1 MCVHLYLRQQQQGDV
16 SWNRTN
22 CVADNEGFFPTPG
35 AALPSVAG
43 RLLAGVDV
51 DETDVQGNPTR
62 VQSGCNPVN
71 TPAKAKR
78 QYCSPV
84 ECPGWHVQSVVARC
98 RAGRP
103 GFDVGGTSVQPQDVK
118 PGLCNALLP
127 GYLGRRQVGS

>member
-43 RLLAGVDV
+43 RLLAGVDIDV
-51 DETDVQGNPTR
+51 TDVQGNPTG
-62 VQSGCNPVN
+62 VQSGCNAVN
-71 TPAKAKR
+71 MPAKAKR
-78 QYCSPV
+78 QCCSPV
-84 ECPGWHVQSVVARC
+84 ESPGWHVQRVVARC
-98 RAGRP
+98 RASRP

-118 PGLCNALLP
+118 PGLCNALL
-127 GYLGRRQVGS
+127 

>member
-16 SWNRTN
+16 SWYRTN
-22 CVADNEGFFPTPG
+22 CVADNEVFFPTPG
-35 AALPSVAG
+35 AALPSVAR

-51 DETDVQGNPTR
+51 DVTDVQDNPTS

-71 TPAKAKR
+71 TLAKAKR
-78 QYCSPV
+78 QCCSPV
-84 ECPGWHVQSVVARC
+84 ESPRWRVQRKVAHC

-118 PGLCNALLP
+118 PGLCNALL
-127 GYLGRRQVGS
+127 

>member
-1 MCVHLYLRQQQQGDV
+1 VCVQLYLRQQQQGGV

-22 CVADNEGFFPTPG
+22 CVEDNEGLFPTPG

-51 DETDVQGNPTR
+51 DETDVQGSPTR
-62 VQSGCNPVN
+62 VLSGCNPLN

-78 QYCSPV
+78 HCCSPV
-84 ECPGWHVQSVVARC
+84 GSPGWHGQRVIAHC

-103 GFDVGGTSVQPQDVK
+103 GFDVGGTSVKPKDVK
-118 PGLCNALLP
+118 SCLCNACL
-127 GYLGRRQVGS
+127 